1 MREFDTLQICPL
13 HLSDVATLPWEMQKV
28 IFQHTSL
35 SLRYLNILRYLRRK
49 QIATVVLQLSCKFTS
64 KETVSHVISEIW
76 RDESEQKLVAM
87 ATSLE
92 QNRAKIGRVYF
103 KHRQNIQ
110 RDFDLLKAGWFKKW
124 LQGNVP

>member
-76 RDESEQKLVAM
+76 RDERKGV
-87 ATSLE
+87 
-92 QNRAKIGRVYF
+92 
-103 KHRQNIQ
+103 
-110 RDFDLLKAGWFKKW
+110 D
-124 LQGNVP
+124 